1 MASPETYSTVKQ
13 WLGRLAKATAY
24 VQINLFKAWMK
35 WLYENGGQFSEYN
48 PDQLVEY
55 QKEHQG
61 YDILDKAQQYVI
73 DTPGTFHTKS
83 TRYNNIRSF
92 FMHNRA
98 ALPKDPGFNIN
109 PELEPIQGT
118 LTPEEIKLNILSS
131 NALYQA
137 VYLSMFQSAMDQE
150 MLTYWNLNGYDNL
163 VKQLRN
169 DPDVLQIY
177 LPGRKKNRNK
187 KPFYSFIGRDA
198 IEAIKNWLKHR
209 PADASAIFVNQYGRP
224 ITKNAMRQYWV
235 KHLRRLNIVDP
246 IVKGTKATKTGK
258 GLHEMRDVFRSLWSK
273 SPAGHVVAEYCMG
286 HSIDKLNY
294 DKSFRDVDFYQEEYM
309 KATPYLNLISSGSAF
324 GRVEKTELDKLRTE
338 VQQLEAEKTNRIA
351 NLESMIEQLSQTLSK
366 VMLTLEENEG

>member
-1 MASPETYSTVKQ
+1 MASPETYPTVKQ
-13 WLGRLAKATAY
+13 WLVRLAKATAY
-24 VQINLFKAWMK
+24 VQINLFKAWMR
-35 WLYENGGQFSEYN
+35 WLQENGGKFSKN
-48 PDQLVEY
+48 TPDQLVES

-61 YDILDKAQQYVI
+61 YDILDKVQQYVI
-73 DTPGTFHTKS
+73 DTPGTYNSKS

-118 LTPEEIKLNILSS
+118 LTPEEIKLNILSC

-150 MLTYWNLNGYDNL
+150 MLTYWNLNGYDSL
-163 VKQLRN
+163 VEQLRS
-169 DPDVLQIY
+169 DPDVIQIS
-177 LPGRKKNRNK
+177 LPGRKKNK
-187 KPFYSFIGRDA
+187 KPFYSFIGQDA
-198 IEAIKNWLKHR
+198 IDAIKNWLKHR
-209 PADASAIFVNQYGRP
+209 PNNASAIFVNQYGRP

-258 GLHEMRDVFRSLWSK
+258 GLHEMRDVFRVLWSK
-273 SPAGHVVAEYCMG
+273 SPASHIVAEYCMG

-294 DKSFRDVDFYQEEYM
+294 DKSFRDTDHYKEEYR
-309 KATPYLNLISSGSAF
+309 KALPYLNLLSSGAAF
-324 GRVEKTELDKLRTE
+324 GRVDKKELEQAQNELQQAQKGQDKRVKELEKRNYELDK
-338 VQQLEAEKTNRIA
+338 K
-351 NLESMIEQLSQTLSK
+351 
-366 VMLTLEENEG
+366 LEEIYKLLKQSN

>member
-1 MASPETYSTVKQ
+1 MASPETYPTVKQ
-13 WLGRLAKATAY
+13 WLGRLAKTTAY
-24 VQINLFKAWMK
+24 VQNNLFKAWMR
-35 WLYENGGQFSEYN
+35 WLKENGGKFSSN
-48 PDQLVEY
+48 TPDQLVEY
-55 QKEHQG
+55 QKLNQG
-61 YDILDKAQQYVI
+61 YDILDKVQQYVI

-109 PELEPIQGT
+109 PELAPIQGT
-118 LTPEEIKLNILSS
+118 LTAEEIKLNILSC

-150 MLTYWNLNGYDNL
+150 MLTYWNLNGYESL
-163 VKQLRN
+163 VKQLHS
-169 DPDVLQIY
+169 DPDVVQIS
-177 LPGRKKNRNK
+177 LPGRKRNKNK

-198 IEAIKNWLKHR
+198 IDAIKNWLKHR
-209 PADASAIFVNQYGRP
+209 PDDASAIFVNQYGRP

-246 IVKGTKATKTGK
+246 IIKGTKATKTGK

-273 SPAGHVVAEYCMG
+273 SPASHIVAEYCMG

-294 DKSFRDVDFYQEEYM
+294 DKSFRDIEYYKEEYL
-309 KATPYLNLISSGSAF
+309 KALPHLNLFSSGTAF
-324 GRVEKTELDKLRTE
+324 GRVDKKELEQLQEELQQAQKGQDKRVQELEKRNYELDK
-338 VQQLEAEKTNRIA
+338 K
-351 NLESMIEQLSQTLSK
+351 
-366 VMLTLEENEG
+366 LEEIYKLLKQSNE